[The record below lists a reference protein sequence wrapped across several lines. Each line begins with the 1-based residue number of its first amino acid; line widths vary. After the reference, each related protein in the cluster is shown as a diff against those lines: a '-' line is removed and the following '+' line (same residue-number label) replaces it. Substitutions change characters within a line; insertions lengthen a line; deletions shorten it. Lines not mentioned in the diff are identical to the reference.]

1 MKSKSRSAK
10 EICCEIEALCETAC
24 EPESQQALDKY
35 HKGSVHATILI
46 STGFSD
52 RIQTEIRRI
61 RSGKPSPYPFF
72 ICCEGCFAS
81 SSPNPLSIPIRHSA
95 ATTNRTIRFGRLS
108 IRRARPRIRSVSRGF
123 S

>member
-52 RIQTEIRRI
+52 RMQTEIRRI
-61 RSGKPSPYPFF
+61 SASLRPLCGKSIIVSPQSR
-72 ICCEGCFAS
+72 FAWRIGAQREPCVH
-81 SSPNPLSIPIRHSA
+81 SP
-95 ATTNRTIRFGRLS
+95 
-108 IRRARPRIRSVSRGF
+108 
-123 S
+123 